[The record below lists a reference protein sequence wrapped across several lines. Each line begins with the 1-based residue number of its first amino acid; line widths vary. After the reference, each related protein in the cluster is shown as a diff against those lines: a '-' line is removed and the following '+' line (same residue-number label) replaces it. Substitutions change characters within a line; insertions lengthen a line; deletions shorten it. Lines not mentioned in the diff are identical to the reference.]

1 MLEDAMEIPAS
12 SEGLLTMFQSEAPSI
27 HGTSFLRMSQPSHIW
42 SQREKSPCSRTLT
55 TLLPAS
61 SSDSDSGCA
70 LEDYPGPATEFPP
83 SEPVLQSISSHSST
97 TVPAAIQNQLRI
109 KILLYQLPPQ
119 DCDERY
125 CPSIGEEERKQLRTF
140 AAWRRQE
147 SLGQGVLCH
156 LPLTAHEYLCRNCG
170 KTIIRGDRSVFAS
183 KLGDQCWWHPTCFV
197 CHICR
202 QPLIDLI
209 YFHRD
214 EKIFC
219 GRHHA
224 EFFRPRC
231 ASCDQLIFTP
241 ECVEAEGMRWH
252 EEHFCC
258 LECDLPLGIQQYVMK
273 GGQPCCCACFESLYA
288 DICQACG
295 EIVGVNSKQ
304 IMLQGQHWHSKASC
318 FCCSLCHKALLD
330 QPITIHNGVLFCSEA
345 CSLEKESALSSS
357 GSDSSDSAFISAP
370 SPDSTPISKVRNSSP
385 DCSSEIARTQRDG
398 CEERAVNERSHSCG
412 NPSVCVKFGSQE
424 EPSGT
429 FRNRTITPQ
438 LHVFESLT
446 DSPRGDV
453 QPSIS
458 CHMDTAW
465 STVIVRDNHNLKTY
479 FPETSQQQAGD
490 FHFKRRPS
498 VASQASVL
506 IMDFPDRI
514 HEGSTGEQEAT
525 MEQDDAKCLTCSS
538 SSSSDSE
545 PEGFFFGKPIPKPG
559 SRCVAFSNM
568 EQETLGK
575 GMRWAAR
582 ARANS
587 KHCSIS

>member
-1 MLEDAMEIPAS
+1 
-12 SEGLLTMFQSEAPSI
+12 
-27 HGTSFLRMSQPSHIW
+27 MSQPSHIW
-42 SQREKSPCSRTLT
+42 AQRERSPCSRTVT
-55 TLLPAS
+55 TLPPAS

-70 LEDYPGPATEFPP
+70 LEDYPGPTTEFPP
-83 SEPVLQSISSHSST
+83 SEPVLQSSSSCSSAV
-97 TVPAAIQNQLRI
+97 VPAAIHNQLRI

-119 DCDERY
+119 DCNEKY
-125 CPSIGEEERKQLRTF
+125 CPFIGEQERKQLRSF

-147 SLGQGVLCH
+147 SLGQGVLRH
-156 LPLTAHEYLCRNCG
+156 LPLTAHEYLCRNCD
-170 KTIIRGDRSVFAS
+170 KNIIRGDQGVYAS
-183 KLGDQCWWHPTCFV
+183 KLGEQCWWHPTCFV
-197 CHICR
+197 CHICQ

-209 YFHRD
+209 YFHQN

-224 EFFRPRC
+224 EFFHPRC
-231 ASCDQLIFTP
+231 ASCDQLIFTS

-258 LECDLPLGIQQYVMK
+258 LECDLPLRFQQYVMK

-295 EIVGVNSKQ
+295 EIVGLNSKR
-304 IMLQGQHWHSKASC
+304 IVLQGQHWHSKDSC
-318 FCCSLCHKALLD
+318 FCCSLCRKALLG
-330 QPITIHNGVLFCSEA
+330 QPITIHHGLLFCSEA

-370 SPDSTPISKVRNSSP
+370 SPDSTPISRARNSSP
-385 DCSSEIARTQRDG
+385 DCSSETARTQRDG
-398 CEERAVNERSHSCG
+398 CEERGGALVTERLHSCG
-412 NPSVCVKFGSQE
+412 NPSVYAEFDSQE
-424 EPSGT
+424 ESIS

-446 DSPRGDV
+446 VSPQEDV
-453 QPSIS
+453 RISIS
-458 CHMDTAW
+458 HPMDTAW
-465 STVIVRDNHNLKTY
+465 STTVVRDSHNLKTY
-479 FPETSQQQAGD
+479 FQETSQQQAD
-490 FHFKRRPS
+490 FHFKSRPS
-498 VASQASVL
+498 VTSQASVL
-506 IMDFPDRI
+506 IMDFPDRM
-514 HEGSTGEQEAT
+514 HEGSNGEQEAT
-525 MEQDDAKCLTCSS
+525 MEQDDAKYLTCSS

-559 SRCVAFSNM
+559 SRCVAFTNM

-575 GMRWAAR
+575 GMGWAAR

>member
-12 SEGLLTMFQSEAPSI
+12 SEGLLTMFQSEASSI

-42 SQREKSPCSRTLT
+42 SQREKFPCSRTLT

-83 SEPVLQSISSHSST
+83 SEPVLQSISSHSSP

-183 KLGDQCWWHPTCFV
+183 KLGDQCWWHPACFV

-295 EIVGVNSKQ
+295 EIV
-304 IMLQGQHWHSKASC
+304 
-318 FCCSLCHKALLD
+318 
-330 QPITIHNGVLFCSEA
+330 
-345 CSLEKESALSSS
+345 
-357 GSDSSDSAFISAP
+357 
-370 SPDSTPISKVRNSSP
+370 DSTPISRVRNSSP

-398 CEERAVNERSHSCG
+398 CEERAGTVVNERFHSCG

-424 EPSGT
+424 EPSVT
-429 FRNRTITPQ
+429 YRNRTITPQ

-453 QPSIS
+453 QTSIS

>member
-1 MLEDAMEIPAS
+1 
-12 SEGLLTMFQSEAPSI
+12 
-27 HGTSFLRMSQPSHIW
+27 MSQPSHIW
-42 SQREKSPCSRTLT
+42 SQRERSPCSRIVTSLP
-55 TLLPAS
+55 PAS

-70 LEDYPGPATEFPP
+70 LEDYPGPTTEFPP
-83 SEPVLQSISSHSST
+83 SDPVRCFQVLQSSSSFSSAV
-97 TVPAAIQNQLRI
+97 VPAAIHNQLRI

-125 CPSIGEEERKQLRTF
+125 CPFIGEEERKQLRTF

-147 SLGQGVLCH
+147 SLGQGVLRH
-156 LPLTAHEYLCRNCG
+156 LPFTAQEYLCRNCDMN
-170 KTIIRGDRSVFAS
+170 IIRGDQGVFAS
-183 KLGDQCWWHPTCFV
+183 KLGEQCWWHPTCFV
-197 CHICR
+197 CHICQ

-231 ASCDQLIFTP
+231 ASCDQLIFTS

-258 LECDLPLGIQQYVMK
+258 LECDLPLSIQQYVMK

-304 IMLQGQHWHSKASC
+304 IVLQGQHWHSKDSC
-318 FCCSLCHKALLD
+318 FCCSLCRKALLG
-330 QPITIHNGVLFCSEA
+330 QPITIHNGLLFCSEA

-370 SPDSTPISKVRNSSP
+370 SPDSTPISRARNSSP
-385 DCSSEIARTQRDG
+385 DGSSETTRPQRNG
-398 CEERAVNERSHSCG
+398 REERAGAVVTERLHSCG
-412 NPSVCVKFGSQE
+412 NSSVYAEFNSQE
-424 EPSGT
+424 ESVS
-429 FRNRTITPQ
+429 FRNRIITPQ
-438 LHVFESLT
+438 LHIFESLT
-446 DSPRGDV
+446 VSPQEDV
-453 QPSIS
+453 QISIS
-458 CHMDTAW
+458 HPMDTAW
-465 STVIVRDNHNLKTY
+465 STTVVRDNRNLETY
-479 FPETSQQQAGD
+479 FQETSQPQAD
-490 FHFKRRPS
+490 FHFKSRHS

-525 MEQDDAKCLTCSS
+525 VEQDDSKYLTCSS

-559 SRCVAFSNM
+559 SRCGTFANM

-575 GMRWAAR
+575 GMGWAAR
-582 ARANS
+582 ARVNS

>member
-1 MLEDAMEIPAS
+1 
-12 SEGLLTMFQSEAPSI
+12 
-27 HGTSFLRMSQPSHIW
+27 MSQPSHIW
-42 SQREKSPCSRTLT
+42 SQRERSPCSRIVTSLP
-55 TLLPAS
+55 PAS

-70 LEDYPGPATEFPP
+70 LEDYPGPTTEFPP
-83 SEPVLQSISSHSST
+83 SDPVLQSSSSFSSAV
-97 TVPAAIQNQLRI
+97 VPAAIHNQLRI

-125 CPSIGEEERKQLRTF
+125 CPFIGEEERKQLRTF

-147 SLGQGVLCH
+147 SLGQGVLRH
-156 LPLTAHEYLCRNCG
+156 LPFTAQEYLCRNCDMN
-170 KTIIRGDRSVFAS
+170 IIRGDQGVFAS
-183 KLGDQCWWHPTCFV
+183 KLGEQCWWHPTCFV
-197 CHICR
+197 CHICQ

-231 ASCDQLIFTP
+231 ASCDQLIFTS

-258 LECDLPLGIQQYVMK
+258 LECDLPLSIQQYVMK

-304 IMLQGQHWHSKASC
+304 IVLQGQHWHSKDSC
-318 FCCSLCHKALLD
+318 FCCSLCRKALLG
-330 QPITIHNGVLFCSEA
+330 QPITIHNGLLFCSEA

-370 SPDSTPISKVRNSSP
+370 SPDSTPISRARNSSP
-385 DCSSEIARTQRDG
+385 DGSSETTRPQRNG
-398 CEERAVNERSHSCG
+398 REERAGAVVTERLHSCG
-412 NPSVCVKFGSQE
+412 NSSVYAEFNSQE
-424 EPSGT
+424 ESVS
-429 FRNRTITPQ
+429 FRNRIITPQ
-438 LHVFESLT
+438 LHIFESLT
-446 DSPRGDV
+446 VSPQEDV
-453 QPSIS
+453 QISIS
-458 CHMDTAW
+458 HPMDTAW
-465 STVIVRDNHNLKTY
+465 STTVVRDNRNLETY
-479 FPETSQQQAGD
+479 FQETSQPQAD
-490 FHFKRRPS
+490 FHFKSRHS

-525 MEQDDAKCLTCSS
+525 VEQDDSKYLTCSS

-559 SRCVAFSNM
+559 SRCGTFANM

-575 GMRWAAR
+575 GMGWAAR
-582 ARANS
+582 ARVNS